1 MKTIREQNL
10 EGFKVFGDLGGL
22 IHSVEWEGVEVWKEE
37 RNAIQGD
44 AEIFDIDCSWVLAV
58 QW

>member
-1 MKTIREQNL
+1 M